1 MLQCWCYVLC
11 IHDFCL
17 RNALQHVSRKE
28 ATKRMTFVEQA
39 VREGGL
45 EGWWKRRPRT
55 PLAEA
60 LSACQCVHKVLL
72 WVLLGG
78 EVMVPSKS
86 PAGEEACA
94 LCAKAAQKMEEARLH
109 EAIEAGTKQRSNWTW
124 HESHISHESHWH
136 FDNIFNYFDIF
147 YAVSRWKRA
156 FLCDIHWCHWCLAG
170 FMQEVGPVPISD
182 LSDPFVR
189 SVCHKNTGSLSGSWF
204 PGQCRWRWRNPSVAE
219 TSFSCVQPCQR
230 VKWHLG
236 GSVESSVTVGSVF
249 YCFIFIL
256 CGWMLD
262 TFLKDSIDS
271 MLNVSGLASYDE
283 GFRSKVRSQQLA
295 DMDDMLTWPS
305 EKMSIQTDAFRWRC
319 HRSWRSWIC
328 FTVTEQEG

>member
-45 EGWWKRRPRT
+45 ERWWKRRPRT

-124 HESHISHESHWH
+124 HESHKSHESHWH
-136 FDNIFNYFDIF
+136 FDYIFNCFDIF
-147 YAVSRWKRA
+147 LCCFQMKRSFSMWYPLMPLMSCRFYARS
-156 FLCDIHWCHWCLAG
+156 G
-170 FMQEVGPVPISD
+170 SGSD
-182 LSDPFVR
+182 LRFVR

-204 PGQCRWRWRNPSVAE
+204 PGRCRWRWRNPSVAE

-249 YCFIFIL
+249 YFFLWVYAWYISQRFNRFNAECIRSCFV
-256 CGWMLD
+256 WRR
-262 TFLKDSIDS
+262 
-271 MLNVSGLASYDE
+271 VSL
-283 GFRSKVRSQQLA
+283 
-295 DMDDMLTWPS
+295 
-305 EKMSIQTDAFRWRC
+305 
-319 HRSWRSWIC
+319 
-328 FTVTEQEG
+328 

>member
-1 MLQCWCYVLC
+1 MHSIKRWSLAPKFHFPELEPDKFLFSFHFHFWFDTMLLHVTMLMLCNMYYVYM
-11 IHDFCL
+11 IFCL

-60 LSACQCVHKVLL
+60 LSVCASVFTKFCCECYWVERLWCQVKALQVKKRA
-72 WVLLGG
+72 
-78 EVMVPSKS
+78 PSV
-86 PAGEEACA
+86 
-94 LCAKAAQKMEEARLH
+94 AKAAQKMEEARLH

-170 FMQEVGPVPISD
+170 FMQEVGPVRSQICQIR
-182 LSDPFVR
+182 LSDPFVTKTQA
-189 SVCHKNTGSLSGSWF
+189 VW
-204 PGQCRWRWRNPSVAE
+204 VAVD
-219 TSFSCVQPCQR
+219 FQ
-230 VKWHLG
+230 
-236 GSVESSVTVGSVF
+236 
-249 YCFIFIL
+249 
-256 CGWMLD
+256 
-262 TFLKDSIDS
+262 
-271 MLNVSGLASYDE
+271 VSADE
-283 GFRSKVRSQQLA
+283 GGGIH
-295 DMDDMLTWPS
+295 P
-305 EKMSIQTDAFRWRC
+305 
-319 HRSWRSWIC
+319 
-328 FTVTEQEG
+328 

>member
-1 MLQCWCYVLC
+1 
-11 IHDFCL
+11 
-17 RNALQHVSRKE
+17 
-28 ATKRMTFVEQA
+28 
-39 VREGGL
+39 
-45 EGWWKRRPRT
+45 
-55 PLAEA
+55 
-60 LSACQCVHKVLL
+60 
-72 WVLLGG
+72 
-78 EVMVPSKS
+78 MVPSKS
-86 PAGEEACA
+86 PAGEEACV

-249 YCFIFIL
+249 YFSFVGECLIHF
-256 CGWMLD
+256 
-262 TFLKDSIDS
+262 
-271 MLNVSGLASYDE
+271 
-283 GFRSKVRSQQLA
+283 SKIQ
-295 DMDDMLTWPS
+295 
-305 EKMSIQTDAFRWRC
+305 SIQCWMYQVLLRMTKGFALKSDLSNLPIWMTCWHGLQKKCPSKQMLLGEGATEVGEVESASPWLSRKLEAKISLLTAF
-319 HRSWRSWIC
+319 
-328 FTVTEQEG
+328 